1 MSASVSQGGIR
12 LCFVS
17 TYSPQ
22 RCGIATYTAALAEA
36 ISRASGETPSVL
48 AEIGAAEGAANGVHS
63 LPVFE
68 RRGDYVPALVAA
80 ARQTGVRL
88 IHVEHAPDILGI
100 DERLPR
106 LLEQL
111 RAIGVV
117 TVVTLHTVHTPAS
130 GALERRFG
138 VKRFHRR
145 LGQTADAIVVHGDR
159 QMADELVRQ
168 GVPADKVHVIAHGTT
183 VHVPPGRTESRHR
196 LGLPADGPLLL
207 YFGFIHIQKNVHT
220 ILRALARLRRSSPDV
235 HLLIAGSI
243 QNRAWYNRLY
253 WWVCQRLMSR
263 PALLGRVTAREGFVA
278 AEDIPYLYG
287 AADLVLLPYAQ
298 GYGSA
303 SGVVHSALGAGRL
316 MLCSIGPKFLE
327 IGERLSPD
335 MLVPAHDPE
344 AWARRIEALLGDE
357 AERHALTDR
366 VTAYAQATAW
376 PQVARQHLD
385 LYERL
390 GRAREGGGSAHSA
403 MSRAAISSSE

>member
-1 MSASVSQGGIR
+1 MSVSVSQGGVR

-22 RCGIATYTAALAEA
+22 RCGIATYTAALAGA
-36 ISRASGETPSVL
+36 ISRESGERPTVL
-48 AEIGAAEGAANGVHS
+48 AEIGAAEGTIDGVRS

-80 ARQTGVRL
+80 ARQSAARV
-88 IHVEHAPDILGI
+88 IHVEHAPDILGV

-106 LLEQL
+106 LLEHM
-111 RAIGVV
+111 RAIGAI

-138 VKRFHRR
+138 VRRFHRR
-145 LGQTADAIVVHGDR
+145 VGLAADAIVVHGDR

-168 GVPADKVHVIAHGTT
+168 GVPAHKVHVIAHGTT
-183 VHVPPGRTESRHR
+183 VHVPPDRTESRKR
-196 LGLPADGPLLL
+196 LGLPVDGPLLL
-207 YFGFIHIQKNVHT
+207 YFGFIHIQKNLHT
-220 ILRALARLRRSSPDV
+220 ILRALARLGRSMPGV

-263 PALLGRVTAREGFVA
+263 PALAGRVTVREGFVP

-316 MLCSIGPKFLE
+316 MLCSRGPKFLE
-327 IGERLSPD
+327 IGDRLSQD
-335 MLVPAHDPE
+335 LLVPAHDPE
-344 AWARRIEALLGDE
+344 AWARRIAALLGDE
-357 AERHALTDR
+357 AERRVLTDR
-366 VTAYAQATAW
+366 IAAYAQATAW
-376 PQVARQHLD
+376 PRVAREHLD
-385 LYERL
+385 LYQRL
-390 GRAREGGGSAHSA
+390 APAT
-403 MSRAAISSSE
+403 